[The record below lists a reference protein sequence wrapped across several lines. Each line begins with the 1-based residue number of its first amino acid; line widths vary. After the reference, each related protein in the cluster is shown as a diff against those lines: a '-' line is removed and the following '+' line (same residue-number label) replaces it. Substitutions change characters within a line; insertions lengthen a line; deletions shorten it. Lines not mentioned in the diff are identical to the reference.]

1 MARKFSWLDFGSLPG
16 LSKHKLVLDNSFRYV
31 HNPGL
36 ISNSLLSITL
46 PSSGYYTCVESDS
59 DSLLIGQVY
68 LPSADPNAR
77 LVHLAPQNDLPKP
90 GFSAIISQLCQ
101 VVGENGALQI
111 TGELDEYSPAEDI
124 LDQAGFRVYA
134 EQQIWRLPRR
144 TPISLGN
151 IAWVPIS
158 NGDSTEI
165 SKFYQ
170 RNVPASILRVEPPP
184 KNSSSQGLISWTE
197 GGVSGYAKTQ
207 FGPKGILVD
216 LILGQELANMEEYLS
231 SLIFHLPYKD
241 TRQVF
246 LRVRSYQGHLARS
259 LEMIGAEAGPA
270 QKALVKRLA
279 VHYNAKQTFRVQSF
293 ENQPDVTTPISNSK
307 VKN

>member
-1 MARKFSWLDFGSLPG
+1 MARKFSWLDIVSLPG
-16 LSKHKLVLDNSFRYV
+16 LNKDKLVLDNSFRYV
-31 HNPGL
+31 NDPGL
-36 ISNSLLSITL
+36 ISTSLLSITL
-46 PSSGYYTCVESDS
+46 SSSGYYSCVEPEGDS
-59 DSLLIGQVY
+59 FLIGQVY

-77 LVHLAPQNDLPKP
+77 LIQLAPMDDSPSP
-90 GFSAIISQLCQ
+90 GFSSLVSRLCQ

-111 TGELDEYSPAEDI
+111 TAELDEYSPAEDI
-124 LDQAGFRVYA
+124 LGQAGFRVYA

-144 TPISLGN
+144 GSMILEN
-151 IAWVPIS
+151 KAWQPAS
-158 NGDSTEI
+158 KGDSVEI

-170 RNVPASILRVEPPP
+170 RTVPASILRVEPPP
-184 KNSSSQGLISWTE
+184 EDSLSRGLISWTE
-197 GGVSGYAKTQ
+197 GRVSGYAKTQ

-216 LILGQELANMEEYLS
+216 LILMQDLENIEEYLS
-231 SLIFHLPYKD
+231 GLIFYMPYKD
-241 TRQVF
+241 TRQIYF
-246 LRVRSYQGHLARS
+246 RVRSYQGHLVRA